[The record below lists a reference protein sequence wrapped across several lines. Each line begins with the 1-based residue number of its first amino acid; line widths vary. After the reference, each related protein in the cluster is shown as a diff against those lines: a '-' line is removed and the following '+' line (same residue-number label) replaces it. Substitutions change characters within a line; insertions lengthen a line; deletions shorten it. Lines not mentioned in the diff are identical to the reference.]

1 MNEDL
6 DNRDRGAVYGK
17 QVKAGKRTY
26 FFDVKATRGGDHYLT
41 ITESKKRFTE
51 DGKFVFDKHKLF
63 IYREDFDKF
72 ADAFREAVDFIRE
85 QPVPPHLVNHQENG
99 GGYGHHSRG
108 ESDVQFEDLGS

>member
-1 MNEDL
+1 MNEEH

-72 ADAFREAVDFIRE
+72 VDAFREAVDFIRE
-85 QPVPPHLVNHQENG
+85 QPVPPHLMHQDHGNG
-99 GGYGHHSRG
+99 YSHQSDA
-108 ESDVQFEDLGS
+108 SDVRFEDLGG